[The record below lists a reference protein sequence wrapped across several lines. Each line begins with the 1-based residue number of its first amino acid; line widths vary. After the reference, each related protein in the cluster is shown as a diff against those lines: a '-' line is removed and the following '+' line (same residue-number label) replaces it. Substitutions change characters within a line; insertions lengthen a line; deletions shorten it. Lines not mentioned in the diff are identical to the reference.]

1 MWAEILER
9 HLDDRRKND
18 YHRSDI
24 GKFYFVAV
32 FNSKVNL
39 TFITDIFLYCA

>member
-24 GKFYFVAV
+24 GKFYCT
-32 FNSKVNL
+32 SLL
-39 TFITDIFLYCA
+39 TVPFLEDKKGHK